1 MAVEC
6 QVWGN
11 TPESAQRMRALA
23 GHVLRVAEA
32 QHKLWL
38 QHAMHNS
45 RVVNCKANALQ
56 KPKQDGGH
64 LQVVEVQ
71 SCKVFGLATFEH
83 FGSGCTGT
91 G

>member
-1 MAVEC
+1 MCCVL
-6 QVWGN
+6 QKLN
-11 TPESAQRMRALA
+11 TKTEIAIFCP
-23 GHVLRVAEA
+23 
-32 QHKLWL
+32 L

>member
-23 GHVLRVAEA
+23 GHVLRVVR
-32 QHKLWL
+32 WL
-38 QHAMHNS
+38 QHAMHNHS
-45 RVVNCKANALQ
+45 RVVNSKANALQ

-83 FGSGCTGT
+83 FGSRCTGT